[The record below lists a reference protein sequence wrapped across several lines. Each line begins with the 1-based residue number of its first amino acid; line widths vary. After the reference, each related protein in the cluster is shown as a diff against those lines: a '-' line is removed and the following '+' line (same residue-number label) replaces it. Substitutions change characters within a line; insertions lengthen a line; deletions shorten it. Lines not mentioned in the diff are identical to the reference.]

1 MIDCAKRRQA
11 RARDKALQQV
21 RSMLETSCYSCLYR
35 QPCSQTQTLVNGQ
48 AYRVEQLQSELEEA
62 QRVRTLKEERE
73 ASRMER
79 KLQHVAAAYI
89 QFIWRRRCHLQEEAA
104 YRRCRAEQLI
114 VDYLSYRSWRRK
126 TIRRQAS
133 FRLQRQWRKH
143 SNSQKLKHGL
153 IVLGTL
159 FGALIRVR
167 RARKYRGAV
176 KIQRWLREARR
187 RRREAAARVI
197 QRAWRA
203 SVSKAKIRYY
213 SRAYRHLANMKL
225 LERSARVLQRA
236 LGQRVVY
243 RRLLR
248 LSEFERYPSLMA
260 TPYPPMRGLEER
272 EQEYWRCEK
281 RELIEAV
288 AERKRLDGEETAL
301 LSDIESLQRRL
312 AAAKTWREEESDRLR
327 RHASLE
333 ETRRV
338 KDDEAKQRRLRELET
353 SMRRE
358 IRMELE
364 RGLETA
370 RRLMLRAKKRGSA
383 GSVAMSESASDVRVE
398 LA

>member
-1 MIDCAKRRQA
+1 MADCGGLPSSTPVFPLLRWSCGATATAAFEQDRFFSDNSLARQKRMIDCVKRRQT

-21 RSMLETSCYSCLYR
+21 RSMLETSCCSCFYR
-35 QPCSQTQTLVNGQ
+35 QLPSQSQTLVNGQ
-48 AYRVEQLQSELEEA
+48 AHRVEQLQSELEEA

-89 QFIWRRRCHLQEEAA
+89 QYIWRRRCHLREEAA

-126 TIRRQAS
+126 TTRP
-133 FRLQRQWRKH
+133 
-143 SNSQKLKHGL
+143 
-153 IVLGTL
+153 
-159 FGALIRVR
+159 
-167 RARKYRGAV
+167 
-176 KIQRWLREARR
+176 
-187 RRREAAARVI
+187 AARVI

-213 SRAYRHLANMKL
+213 SRAFRHLANMKL
-225 LERSARVLQRA
+225 LQRSARVLQRA
-236 LGQRVVY
+236 LGQHVVY
-243 RRLLR
+243 RRLLK

-260 TPYPPMRGLEER
+260 TPMRRLEER
-272 EQEYWRCEK
+272 EQEYWRREK
-281 RELIEAV
+281 RELIKAI
-288 AERKRLDGEETAL
+288 AERKRLDGEEATL
-301 LSDIESLQRRL
+301 LSDSESLQRRL

-338 KDDEAKQRRLRELET
+338 KDDEAKQRRLQELET

-364 RGLETA
+364 RELETA
-370 RRLMLRAKKRGSA
+370 RRLMLRAKTRGSA
-383 GSVAMSESASDVRVE
+383 GGVAMSESASDVRVE